1 MNRLSPKIVRRAP
14 SAFQAAGSP
23 SFRQLQATEA
33 PSATSGD
40 LRLFAMSFIG
50 GLAFFGTYIA

>member
-14 SAFQAAGSP
+14 SAFQVAGAP
-23 SFRQLQATEA
+23 SYRPAQAIEA

-40 LRLFAMSFIG
+40 LRMFATSFIG